1 MTSSTADKP
10 YNAGRRIRFLAAGI
24 VLVGLLYTGGW
35 YYVANMLETRVA
47 ANIAGLQAKGINA
60 ACDNAAASG
69 YPFRLGLNCSKVSW
83 VDQAKNVSVS
93 AGAFRSAAQVAGMNA
108 HAVSTRT
115 RELLNWQPNQPGLMS
130 DLDRLRYFET

>member
-83 VDQAKNVSVS
+83 VDRSTGTIAASS
-93 AGAFRSAAQVAGMNA
+93 ARFGASMLTTPFAGSMVFCPKTSPFKPFQVALSGGPA
-108 HAVSTRT
+108 
-115 RELLNWQPNQPGLMS
+115 
-130 DLDRLRYFET
+130 F